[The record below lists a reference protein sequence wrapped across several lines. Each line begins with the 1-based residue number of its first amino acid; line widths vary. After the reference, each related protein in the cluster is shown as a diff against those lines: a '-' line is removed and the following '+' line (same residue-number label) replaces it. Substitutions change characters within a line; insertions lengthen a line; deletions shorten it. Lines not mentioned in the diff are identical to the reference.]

1 MNKVRKNTKSI
12 RQKYCTFE
20 EGQCKRKPTRR
31 KAKLTAKGSCAIYR
45 AASSNVWK
53 LTTKKNEMRSEKGGN
68 YTKSAPA
75 LEFNRPIMVVTKM
88 KYTHKADCW
97 TKGTK

>member
-1 MNKVRKNTKSI
+1 MNKVEGKK
-12 RQKYCTFE
+12 KYKKYKTEILHC
-20 EGQCKRKPTRR
+20 TRR
-31 KAKLTAKGSCAIYR
+31 KAKLTVKGSCAIYR

-53 LTTKKNEMRSEKGGN
+53 LTTKKNETRSEKGGN